1 MYNNMPPYPQW
12 TLWLVLIVRENI
24 VSEMPLPLDLQC
36 GHSTRVW
43 NLLLHPITSHWLLF
57 LSGCLQHV

>member
-36 GHSTRVW
+36 GHSTRV
-43 NLLLHPITSHWLLF
+43 
-57 LSGCLQHV
+57 